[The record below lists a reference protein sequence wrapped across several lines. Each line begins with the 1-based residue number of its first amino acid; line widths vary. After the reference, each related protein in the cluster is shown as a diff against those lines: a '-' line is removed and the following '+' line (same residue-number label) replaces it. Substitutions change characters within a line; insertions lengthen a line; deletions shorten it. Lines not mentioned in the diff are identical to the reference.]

1 MNLRESI
8 RTILKEETHPHSKVR
23 RRIGEVNWRVHSA
36 IKDYDTTYKTKCIG
50 FQNYIEVISNMV
62 TDSMYWDLFAS
73 EMDEDSKEWYD
84 TYVFLSNYIEEKYI
98 FELKKHYNSICGE

>member
-8 RTILKEETHPHSKVR
+8 RIILKEETHPHSKVR

-36 IKDYDTTYKTKCIG
+36 VKDYNIMYKSKCIG
-50 FQNYIEVISNMV
+50 FQKYIEVISNMV

-84 TYVFLSNYIEEKYI
+84 TYVFLSNYIEEKYLI
-98 FELKKHYNSICGE
+98 ELQNYYHLNCGD